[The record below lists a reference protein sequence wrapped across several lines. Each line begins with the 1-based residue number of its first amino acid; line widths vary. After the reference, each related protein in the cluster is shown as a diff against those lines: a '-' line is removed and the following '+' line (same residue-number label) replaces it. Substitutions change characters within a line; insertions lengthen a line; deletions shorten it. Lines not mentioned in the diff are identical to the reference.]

1 MGIFWSPLSGLKG
14 VKPPVEFS
22 ERTRDC
28 SLGPA
33 GKEGPHLAMTVE
45 SRGFFRAAAG
55 VWCFSRV
62 HGDLREPLVW
72 RQENP
77 VFLSSCELELGIALQ
92 SLQGKIDLIY
102 ACVQDLVFHYWAQS
116 FL

>member
-33 GKEGPHLAMTVE
+33 GKEGPHLAMTGE
-45 SRGFFRAAAG
+45 SRGFPRAVAR
-55 VWCFSRV
+55 RV
-62 HGDLREPLVW
+62 VFLSSYDGELREPLLW
-72 RQENP
+72 RQGSQ
-77 VFLSSCELELGIALQ
+77 VSTRVARGSMALLSSHGRGI
-92 SLQGKIDLIY
+92 GP
-102 ACVQDLVFHYWAQS
+102 QDVLKKDS
-116 FL
+116 